1 MNFRTYLAAAAAVA
15 ALSTGMSAHAA
26 VIQLAD
32 QLAFNA
38 AGPASQNTNWDSYGA
53 GFFYPGSP
61 FTVGDLTF
69 VEGGQNLI
77 GGSGT
82 GYNLARNL
90 FTDNFVAGTTIQIA
104 GTHNLFAFNLG
115 NFFSSGAANVN
126 VATNL
131 GSYAF
136 TPSVGTATNSGALTF
151 FGVQASAGEY
161 FTSVSYS
168 GGNATGA
175 TDVQLGSAA
184 VPEPAAW
191 ALMISGFGMAGA
203 MLRRRKTILA

>member
-1 MNFRTYLAAAAAVA
+1 MKIRTYLAAATAIA
-15 ALSTGMSAHAA
+15 ALSVGMSANAA
-26 VIQLAD
+26 VITIANQA
-32 QLAFNA
+32 AFTA

-53 GFFYPGSP
+53 GFSTPGSP

-77 GGSGT
+77 GGTGT

-90 FTDNFVAGTTIQIA
+90 FTDNYVRGTTIQIA

-115 NFFSSGAANVN
+115 NFFGTGAANVS
-126 VATNL
+126 VTTNL
-131 GSYAF
+131 GSYSFAP
-136 TPSVGTATNSGALTF
+136 TVGTATNLAALTF
-151 FGVQASAGEY
+151 LGLKASGGEY

-175 TDVQLGSAA
+175 TDVQLGGA
-184 VPEPAAW
+184 VPEPASW

-203 MLRRRKTILA
+203 MLRRRKVALA